1 MLARHGVVHA
11 HFMHFYYQLWGANW
25 IQVLST
31 PRYCAS
37 TTDKRFGRVDFRD
50 NRVFPVT
57 EAACHSV
64 SQVDFQFHGKLGRD
78 GVAWGVAFE
87 NAIGYTEQQAKHQG
101 PERTEGKE

>member
-1 MLARHGVVHA
+1 MQRSWVFLSQPSVLAFLLPIRSFH
-11 HFMHFYYQLWGANW
+11 L
-25 IQVLST
+25 
-31 PRYCAS
+31 P
-37 TTDKRFGRVDFRD
+37 DKRFGRVDFRD